1 MPFYSSVK
9 YYDKYR
15 TRNHFIAMIR
25 TPLLNLLYKKQ
36 NKTLKTNPPQKQK
49 TQNNKK
55 TKPQTPEIYILS
67 WCKAAQHL

>member
-36 NKTLKTNPPQKQK
+36 NTK
-49 TQNNKK
+49 NKPSPK
-55 TKPQTPEIYILS
+55 TKNPKQQKNKTPNSRDLYPQLV
-67 WCKAAQHL
+67 